1 MIPPVKNLTGLASSI
16 VFYCKDCHK
25 VAEVKRIGK
34 RYAYTCSACG
44 TKNVAFGTV
53 RSISQYFG
61 VEEPVVAGT
70 PVAPAETSNVAP
82 AVAAQPTPEIVKS

>member
-1 MIPPVKNLTGLASSI
+1 MAALAKNTTGLPEGI

-44 TKNVAFGTV
+44 TKNVAFGTF

-61 VEEPVVAGT
+61 VEAPVVEMPAT
-70 PVAPAETSNVAP
+70 ETTAAVPIAPVNETEINKEPA
-82 AVAAQPTPEIVKS
+82 K

>member
-1 MIPPVKNLTGLASSI
+1 MVAPAKNTTGLPESI

-44 TKNVAFGTV
+44 TKNVAFGTF

-61 VEEPVVAGT
+61 VEEPVPVVEPGT
-70 PVAPAETSNVAP
+70 PVVATTPAPV
-82 AVAAQPTPEIVKS
+82 AQPSQESVKK